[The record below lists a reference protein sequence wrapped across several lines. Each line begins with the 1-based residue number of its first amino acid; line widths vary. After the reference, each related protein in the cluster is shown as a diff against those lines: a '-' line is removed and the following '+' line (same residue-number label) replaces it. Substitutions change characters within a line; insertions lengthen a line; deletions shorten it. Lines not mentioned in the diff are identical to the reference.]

1 MTMEKLKS
9 DMMTLSYRVFILL
22 ALIGG
27 IEGES
32 CLSCSN
38 AWLVMMFQMV
48 VDVVKGESIITF
60 LL

>member
-1 MTMEKLKS
+1 MKMEKLKS

-27 IEGES
+27 IEGEI
-32 CLSCSN
+32 CLRCFN

-48 VDVVKGESIITF
+48 VDVLKGESIITF